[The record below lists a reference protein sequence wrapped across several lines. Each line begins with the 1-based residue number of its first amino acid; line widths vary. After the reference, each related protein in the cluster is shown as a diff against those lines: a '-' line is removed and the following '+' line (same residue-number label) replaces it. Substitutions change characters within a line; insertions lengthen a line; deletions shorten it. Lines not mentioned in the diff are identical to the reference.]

1 MISREIHTPHTQPAS
16 TGTIF
21 TQRRS
26 DTRPQSPPPKQRRRR
41 QSPPPHEQEPAHL
54 QPDVVLVRVPRHV
67 PRAPGP
73 ARHQQRQPRPAAP
86 GVPPE
91 DEPGR
96 EGQQRQKP
104 VRDVAGQLQVR
115 SEDRQHP
122 RGGGREEDSP
132 HGLSMGRAAEEQLDV
147 RDADGRGVGRPR
159 VHVLCAPEGPDEKDD
174 CTHNHVPVRPLA
186 PRLRPSA
193 VRDTLDG
200 VPAHRVP
207 DDLPGALPPG
217 VPPEDA
223 RAHLLLQED
232 GGAPRRELQRRD
244 GRAEAADAQR
254 GQDHP
259 PHVVGEDGEHDDG
272 EPARASAV

>member
-1 MISREIHTPHTQPAS
+1 MPS

-21 TQRRS
+21 TQRRRS
-26 DTRPQSPPPKQRRRR
+26 DPRPQSPPPKQRRRR

-54 QPDVVLVRVPRHV
+54 QPDVVLIRVPRHV

-73 ARHQQRQPRPAAP
+73 ARHQHRQPGPAAP

-132 HGLSMGRAAEEQLDV
+132 QRPSMGRAAEEKLDV
-147 RDADGRGVGRPR
+147 RDADGRGVRRPR
-159 VHVLCAPEGPDEKDD
+159 VRVLCAPEGPDEKDD
-174 CTHNHVPVRPLA
+174 RTHDHVPVRPPA
-186 PRLRPSA
+186 PRPRPSA
-193 VRDTLDG
+193 VRDTLDD

-207 DDLPGALPPG
+207 GDLPDALPPG

-223 RAHLLLQED
+223 RAHLLLLQED

-244 GRAEAADAQR
+244 GRAEAADAER
-254 GQDHP
+254 GQHHP
-259 PHVVGEDGEHDDG
+259 PHVVGEDGEHDDA